1 MRYLSIN
8 QKPIIADSVTDFP
21 RALFELHS
29 IMRKSGRGLGPRM
42 PRTLDG
48 RLNVIYFISISCGR
62 KTFNAES
69 HFKERNLYFLGS
81 FIFSQLTILNS

>member
-62 KTFNAES
+62 KRLMQNLTSKKEIYTFWAVLFFHN
-69 HFKERNLYFLGS
+69 
-81 FIFSQLTILNS
+81 